1 MNKINLSIKKE
12 DTKHPPII
20 KHENERVRKNI
31 KEIAPIIIEIKR
43 EKSKNFQ
50 EAIKKRVN
58 NEKYEFKHPLE
69 RHF

>member
-1 MNKINLSIKKE
+1 MKDLE
-12 DTKHPPII
+12 
-20 KHENERVRKNI
+20 KNI
-31 KEIAPIIIEIKR
+31 KKIAPIIVEIKW